1 MSHAA
6 LIQILAP
13 CQQLFLLF
21 PVASSCLL
29 GCPLTP
35 PPPPPPPLLPSLRP
49 RPLPPA
55 GTAALMKDVYGRQI
69 LPVWPLKPVNKV
81 SLGDFGTK
89 RFVDT
94 EAGAKA

>member
-1 MSHAA
+1 
-6 LIQILAP
+6 
-13 CQQLFLLF
+13 
-21 PVASSCLL
+21 
-29 GCPLTP
+29 
-35 PPPPPPPLLPSLRP
+35 
-49 RPLPPA
+49 
-55 GTAALMKDVYGRQI
+55 MKDVYGRQI